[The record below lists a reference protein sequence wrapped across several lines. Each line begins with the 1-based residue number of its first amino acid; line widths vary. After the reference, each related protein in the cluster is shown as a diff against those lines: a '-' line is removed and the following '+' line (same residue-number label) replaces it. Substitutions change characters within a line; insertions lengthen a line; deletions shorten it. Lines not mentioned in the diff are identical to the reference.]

1 MSTSTLLNSIQQNLY
16 RFGGPLLLLV
26 GTISCILNLMVFT
39 KDTLRKNP
47 CTICLIGVN
56 ITNFWFLYLDLLFI
70 ILASGYDINLSS
82 KNIAFCRFS
91 FYVGFILACLESSY
105 LILASIDRTLVTSPN
120 AGTRKLSTR
129 RFITISMISLGI
141 FWTLFHIHAL
151 IFTQILQY
159 GSNYFVCYYQPG
171 VYTTFITFYSL
182 VINGVLPPAL
192 MALFG
197 CWTVKNVSRI
207 HRVRHDSRA
216 TNTTVVVVGRANTL
230 RSKDQQLI
238 RMLFVEILTYVI
250 CKCPVA
256 IFYIYQQITQ
266 SRGKNIEEG
275 LIEQSI
281 LQLLYFLYF
290 TESAISC
297 YSNILVSKTFRT
309 ELKRSLSNAYQLFLR
324 QLH

>member
-1 MSTSTLLNSIQQNLY
+1 MSTSTLLNSIQQNLFH
-16 RFGGPLLLLV
+16 FGGPLLLVV

-56 ITNFWFLYLDLLFI
+56 ITNFLFLYFVLLNS
-70 ILASGYDINLSS
+70 ILTTGYNINLTSN
-82 KNIAFCRFS
+82 NIVLCRFS
-91 FYVGFILACLESSY
+91 FYIGFILACLESSY

-120 AGTRKLSTR
+120 AGTRRLSTR
-129 RFITISMISLGI
+129 RFITISMISLAL
-141 FWTLFHIHAL
+141 FWTLFSIHAL

-159 GSNYFVCYYQPG
+159 GPNYFVCYYQPG
-171 VYTTFITFYSL
+171 GYTTFITFYSL

-192 MALFG
+192 MASFG
-197 CWTVKNVSRI
+197 CWTVKNLSRI

-216 TNTTVVVVGRANTL
+216 TNTTVVVVGRSHTL
-230 RSKDQQLI
+230 QSKDQQLI
-238 RMLFVEILTYVI
+238 RMLFVELITYVI
-250 CKCPVA
+250 CKCPVT

-266 SRGKNIEEG
+266 YREKSVEEG

-281 LQLLYFLYF
+281 LQLTYFLYF

-297 YSNILVSKTFRT
+297 YTNMLVSKTFRM
-309 ELKRSLSNAYQLFLR
+309 EIKRILSNAYHLILR

>member
-26 GTISCILNLMVFT
+26 GIISFILNLLVFT

-56 ITNFWFLYLDLLFI
+56 ITNFLFLYLGFLFTM
-70 ILASGYDINLSS
+70 LATGYDINLTS
-82 KNIAFCRFS
+82 KNIIFCRFDIYIA
-91 FYVGFILACLESSY
+91 FVLVCLESSY

-120 AGTRKLSTR
+120 AGTRRLSTR
-129 RFITISMISLGI
+129 RFITISMISLALI
-141 FWTLFHIHAL
+141 WALFSIHTS

-159 GSNYFVCYYQPG
+159 GPNYFVCYYQPG
-171 VYTTFITFYSL
+171 AYTTFITFYSL

-192 MALFG
+192 MTLFG

-216 TNTTVVVVGRANTL
+216 NNTTVVVVGRPRTL
-230 RSKDQQLI
+230 QSKDQQLI

-250 CKCPVA
+250 CKFPVA

-266 SRGKNIEEG
+266 SRGKSVEEG

-281 LQLLYFLYF
+281 LQLLYFWYF
-290 TESAISC
+290 VESAISC